1 MRRVAS
7 ASAPPVAFHR
17 KEKPF
22 FACLLVL
29 ECSSEK
35 AGEALV
41 RTTGM
46 EFGYWKGREGQDRTG
61 WDGMRERRK
70 GKERKKEK
78 AFLQY
83 SIGGNSYAILFWMC
97 FGDGAKWQGAAA
109 AAAKESRYVVLCSSA
124 WLAKAGTGWAGLC
137 PRLYSPSWLR
147 VHAMYR

>member
-1 MRRVAS
+1 
-7 ASAPPVAFHR
+7 
-17 KEKPF
+17 
-22 FACLLVL
+22 
-29 ECSSEK
+29 
-35 AGEALV
+35 
-41 RTTGM
+41 
-46 EFGYWKGREGQDRTG
+46 
-61 WDGMRERRK
+61 MRERRK

-124 WLAKAGTGWAGLC
+124 WLAEAGTGWAGLC